1 MASGHAW
8 KLEYNWN
15 VFFRLARSLTV
26 RLEPGEDLAFATTEQ
41 QYEETFLV
49 PLISQLLYLELCF
62 FFCFLS
68 PDTKRIYHWLQG
80 KLFI

>member
-41 QYEETFLV
+41 QYEEIFLV
-49 PLISQLLYLELCF
+49 PFISQLLYLELCF
-62 FFCFLS
+62 FFLLPFFRYETNLPLTS
-68 PDTKRIYHWLQG
+68 R
-80 KLFI
+80 